1 MRISVFGMGY
11 VGSVTAACLAEQGH
25 EVVGVDVNPTKV
37 NLINAGQTPV
47 IEPGLGDLMREAV
60 REGRLRATASPVD
73 AVNSSDVSLVC
84 VGTPT
89 LRSGRLDLS
98 GIEKVCGEL
107 GRALK
112 EKSGFHTVAVR
123 STILPGTSDRLV
135 IPRLECES
143 GKKAGRDFAVCY
155 NPEFIR
161 EGTALADF
169 YAPPFTIIGAHDTQQ
184 GQPIAALYGTID
196 KPLVHTE
203 LRLAEMLK
211 YICNA
216 FHALKIVFANEIG
229 TIAKAVGV
237 DSQALMQLFCTDDKL
252 NISRAYLQP
261 GYAFGGSCLPKD
273 VRSLAYL
280 GRELDLKLPLL
291 ESIVPSN
298 EIHIQRGIDLVL
310 HTGKKKVGVLGLSFK
325 PDTDDLR
332 ESPMIEL
339 VKALIGE
346 GCQVRIFDEK
356 VKLSAIVGANR
367 EFVEKQIPHIGA
379 LLHGTL
385 EEVLRDSEVIV
396 VGRDAR
402 EFRELRSLLR
412 PEHTVIELARS
423 KSFESGPWGRIGIC
437 W

>member
-1 MRISVFGMGY
+1 MKISVFGMGY
-11 VGSVTAACLAEQGH
+11 VGSVTAGCLAEQRH

-37 NLINAGQTPV
+37 QMINSGQTPV
-47 IEPGLGDLMREAV
+47 IEPGLGDLIREAV
-60 REGRLRATASPVD
+60 QDGRLRATAS
-73 AVNSSDVSLVC
+73 AVEAVTATDISLVC

-98 GIEKVCGEL
+98 GIEKVSGEL

-112 EKSGFHTVAVR
+112 EKPGFHTIAVR

-135 IPRLECES
+135 IPGLETGS

-161 EGTALADF
+161 EGTAVADF
-169 YAPPFTIIGAHDTQQ
+169 YAPPFTIIGAHDPQH
-184 GQPIAALYGTID
+184 GQAIAALYAAID

-203 LRLAEMLK
+203 MRLAEMLK

-229 TIAKAVGV
+229 TIAKSVDV
-237 DSQALMQLFCTDDKL
+237 DSQALMQLFCTDEKL

-261 GYAFGGSCLPKD
+261 GFAFGGSCLPKD

-310 HTGKKKVGVLGLSFK
+310 QTGKKKVGVLGLSFK

-346 GCQVRIFDEK
+346 GCQVKIYDEK
-356 VKLSAIVGANR
+356 VKLSSIVGANR
-367 EFVEKQIPHIGA
+367 EFVEKEIPHIGA
-379 LLHGTL
+379 LLQATL
-385 EEVLRDSEVIV
+385 EEVVRDSEVVV

-402 EFRELRSLLR
+402 EFRELRGLLR
-412 PEHTVIELARS
+412 ADHTVIELARS
-423 KSFESGPWGRIGIC
+423 KNFEAGPWRHIGIC

>member
-1 MRISVFGMGY
+1 MKISIFGMGY
-11 VGSVTAACLAEQGH
+11 VGSVTAACLAEQRH

-37 NLINAGQTPV
+37 KLINAGQTPV
-47 IEPGLGDLMREAV
+47 IEPGLGDLMRDAV
-60 REGRLRATASPVD
+60 RDGRLRATASAAE
-73 AVNSSDVSLVC
+73 AVASTDISLVC

-98 GIEKVCGEL
+98 GIEKVSGEL

-112 EKSGFHTVAVR
+112 EKSGFHTIAVR

-135 IPRLECES
+135 IPTLES
-143 GKKAGRDFAVCY
+143 GSGKTAGRDFAVCY

-161 EGTALADF
+161 EGTAVADF
-169 YAPPFTIIGAHDTQQ
+169 YAPPFTIIGAHDPKH
-184 GQPIAALYGTID
+184 GQPVAALYAAID

-203 LRLAEMLK
+203 MRLAEMLK

-229 TIAKAVGV
+229 TIAKSVGV
-237 DSQALMQLFCTDDKL
+237 DSQALMQLFCTDEKL

-261 GYAFGGSCLPKD
+261 GFAFGGSCLPKD

-280 GRELDLKLPLL
+280 GRELDLKLPML

-298 EIHIQRGIDLVL
+298 QIHMQRGIDLVL
-310 HTGKKKVGVLGLSFK
+310 QTGKKKVGVLGLSFK

-356 VKLSAIVGANR
+356 VKLSSIVGANR
-367 EFVEKQIPHIGA
+367 EFVEKEIPHIGA
-379 LLHGTL
+379 LLLATL
-385 EEVLRDSEVIV
+385 EEVVRDSEVIV

-402 EFRELRSLLR
+402 EFRTLRELLR
-412 PEHTVIELARS
+412 ADHTVIELARS
-423 KSFESGPWGRIGIC
+423 KNFEAGVARHLGIC

>member
-1 MRISVFGMGY
+1 MKISVFGMGY
-11 VGSVTAACLAEQGH
+11 VGSVTAACLAEQRH

-37 NLINAGQTPV
+37 RLINAGQTPV

-60 REGRLRATASPVD
+60 RDGRLRATASAAE
-73 AVNSSDVSLVC
+73 AVTATEISLVC

-98 GIEKVCGEL
+98 GIERVSQEL

-135 IPRLECES
+135 IPNLESGS

-161 EGTALADF
+161 EGTAVSDF
-169 YAPPFTIIGAHDTQQ
+169 YAPPFTIIGAHDPQH
-184 GQPIAALYGTID
+184 GLPVAALYAAID

-203 LRLAEMLK
+203 MRLAEMLK

-229 TIAKAVGV
+229 TIAKSVKV
-237 DSQALMQLFCTDDKL
+237 DSQALMQLFCSDEKL

-310 HTGKKKVGVLGLSFK
+310 QTGKKKVGVLGLSFK

-346 GCQVRIFDEK
+346 GCQVRIYDEK
-356 VKLSAIVGANR
+356 VKLSSIVGANR
-367 EFVEKQIPHIGA
+367 EFVEKEIPHIGA
-379 LLHGTL
+379 LLHATL
-385 EEVLRDSEVIV
+385 EEVVRDSEVVV

-402 EFRELRSLLR
+402 EFHELRTLLR
-412 PEHTVIELARS
+412 ADHTVIELARS
-423 KSFESGPWGRIGIC
+423 KNFEAGPWRHLGIC